1 MIPDELSDLPL
12 FTTHDALEMGVTG
25 IDLRNAVN
33 EATITRLMRGWYTA
47 QPLPW
52 PDDRHR
58 LLVDIALLERENTVP
73 SHYSAAV
80 HLKLPVYRVDWRVV
94 HLMRTDAGHTQVRR
108 GLTIHRQVGSASE
121 VGVALAIAQTAL
133 LDVESGVMAFDA
145 ALREKRTTHAEVA
158 QASHL
163 LRGRVGHA
171 RLATMLRL
179 GDGRRESPLESR
191 TAVVFDRWRLSLEP
205 QFDVPGTRFRADAR
219 IVGTTVLVETD
230 GLGKYDGPTAVT
242 DEKAREDAIRA
253 KGWEVVRV
261 THELLRQPK
270 TLYPRVKSALQ
281 RAASRSAPLGSTAA

>member
-1 MIPDELSDLPL
+1 MIPSELTDLPF
-12 FTTHDALEMGVTG
+12 FTTHSALEMGVTG

-33 EATITRLMRGWYTA
+33 EGTIVRLMRGWYTA
-47 QPLPW
+47 QPLRW

-58 LLVDIALLERENTVP
+58 LLVRIALLERKNTVP

-80 HLKLPVYRVDWRVV
+80 HLKLPVHRIDWRVV
-94 HLMRTDAGHTQVRR
+94 HLMRTDGGPTQVRR
-108 GLTIHRQVGSASE
+108 GLTIHRRVGSASE
-121 VGVALAIAQTAL
+121 VSVPLAIAQTTL
-133 LDVESGVMAFDA
+133 VDVESGVMAFDT
-145 ALREKRTTHAEVA
+145 ALREKQTTHAEVA
-158 QASHL
+158 QAAHL

-205 QFDVPGTRFRADAR
+205 QFEVPGTRFRADAR
-219 IVGTTVLVETD
+219 IAGTTVLVETD

-261 THELLRQPK
+261 TDELLRQPRS
-270 TLYPRVKSALQ
+270 LYPRVSSALQ
-281 RAASRSAPLGSTAA
+281 RAASASSGNTAA